1 MGRKAKFTE
10 DDRPQ
15 KGPGRKAKK
24 QKDPVAPF
32 QIDQSTIKSELHFTY
47 LHVFASSP

>member
-10 DDRPQ
+10 EDRPK
-15 KGPGRKAKK
+15 KGLGRKAKK

-32 QIDQSTIKSELHFTY
+32 QAEHTEVKS
-47 LHVFASSP
+47 